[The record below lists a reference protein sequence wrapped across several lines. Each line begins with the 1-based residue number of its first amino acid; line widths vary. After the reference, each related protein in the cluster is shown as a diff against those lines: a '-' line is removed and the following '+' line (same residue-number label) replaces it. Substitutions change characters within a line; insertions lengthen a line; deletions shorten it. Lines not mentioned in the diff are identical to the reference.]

1 MWPCGRSSPG
11 RREAGRVVTPTVTAL
26 GESALRLSLPGID
39 AVLALYDA
47 FRRDPLPGQ
56 IDLVPGAE
64 SLVIHLDRPAS
75 AELARAAGARADA
88 DLARREAVGRVG
100 RDADDAES
108 GGAGRSDSESGGMQ
122 MDTVR
127 IDTVYQGPDLEHV
140 AALVG
145 LSAEG
150 VVAAHTAAL
159 WRVAFCGFAPGFAYL
174 TGGDPRLAVPR
185 RDRPRPD
192 VPSGAVGLADEFS
205 GVYPRS
211 SPGGWQL
218 IGRTDTVLWDPRR
231 ERPALL
237 RPGMSVTFRA
247 VRPSM
252 TLQQSGP
259 ATEPTAPQPVSSPR
273 GAERGLAVLR
283 PGLLCLVQ
291 DAGRSGHADMGVSRS
306 GAADRGALRRANR
319 AVGNRPDAAALEIL
333 LGGAEFEAVGELT
346 IGLSGAPVSVSLAP
360 GPGRA
365 GAYRE
370 VSQPMDRAL
379 TLPAGARLRLGRP
392 TSGLRSYLAV
402 RGGVELPAVLG
413 SRCTDLLSGLGP
425 EPTRAGD
432 VLPIGDA
439 EILAADSDTALLG
452 PDPAGDFGDLGA
464 VDTDPVGDLGDRDA
478 ALLATLPGPQR
489 DWFDDT
495 AWQALVAGSWQVTPA
510 TNRVAARLAGPRLD
524 RTITG
529 EVASQGL
536 VRGAI
541 QVPPSGELVA
551 FLADH
556 PVTGGYPVIAVLT
569 EAAADRLAQCR
580 PGASVRFRAVSAAA
594 GA

>member
-1 MWPCGRSSPG
+1 
-11 RREAGRVVTPTVTAL
+11 VTPTVTAL
-26 GESALRLSLPGID
+26 GEVALRLSLPGID
-39 AVLALYDA
+39 AVLTLYDA

-64 SLVIHLDRPAS
+64 SLVVHLERPAS
-75 AELARAAGARADA
+75 AELARVAGARAEA
-88 DLARREAVGRVG
+88 ELARSAATGHAG

-108 GGAGRSDSESGGMQ
+108 GRVRI
-122 MDTVR
+122 DTVR

-140 AALVG
+140 AALIG
-145 LSAEG
+145 LSVEG
-150 VVAAHTAAL
+150 VVTAHSAAL
-159 WRVAFCGFAPGFAYL
+159 WRVAFGGFAPGFAYL

-205 GVYPRS
+205 GVYPRP

-218 IGRTDTVLWDPRR
+218 IGRTDTVLWDPQRDP
-231 ERPALL
+231 PALL

-252 TLQQSGP
+252 TLQQAGP
-259 ATEPTAPQPVSSPR
+259 ATAPAAPQRKLSPR
-273 GAERGLAVLR
+273 GAERGLAVSR

-333 LGGAEFEAVGELT
+333 LGGAEFEAVGALT
-346 IGLSGAPVSVSLAP
+346 IGLSGAPVTVSVAH
-360 GPGRA
+360 GRA
-365 GAYRE
+365 GTTRAYRE
-370 VSQPMDRAL
+370 VPQPMDRAL
-379 TLPAGARLRLGRP
+379 TLSPGARLRLGRA

-402 RGGVELPAVLG
+402 RGGFDLPAVLG

-425 EPTRAGD
+425 EPIRAGD
-432 VLPIGDA
+432 VLPIGDPPA
-439 EILAADSDTALLG
+439 LAASAGTEVAPMDA
-452 PDPAGDFGDLGA
+452 DPAGDPGDA
-464 VDTDPVGDLGDRDA
+464 DA
-478 ALLATLPGPQR
+478 ARPLAVLPGPQR
-489 DWFDDT
+489 DWFADA
-495 AWQALVAGSWQVTPA
+495 AWQMLAAESWEVTSA
-510 TNRVAARLAGPRLD
+510 TNRVAARLAGPRLPRD
-524 RTITG
+524 ITG
-529 EVASQGL
+529 ELASQGL

-580 PGASVRFRAVSAAA
+580 PGATVRFRTVSAAA